1 MSQPKKNSMT
11 TKLSREI
18 IESLKLSKVGFEKE
32 SMRVYQSSIAQTDH
46 PSSLGSSLC
55 NSYITTD
62 FSESQLE
69 MITPPFSE
77 KQEAISFLKN
87 IHHFISHNIGDEVI
101 WPFSM
106 PPTIRSESEIRIAN
120 FGSSNKGKFRHIYRK
135 GLSLRYG
142 RLMQAISGVHFNFSF
157 DNEIWLN
164 DCFRKNFSNIVE
176 ARSENY
182 FAMLRNIQ
190 RMNWLLIYSFGAS
203 PIISKNFIK
212 RKENN
217 KLDLERLDEDHYFLP
232 YSTSLRMSDF
242 GYKNDKRLNF
252 DVSFDSLNEYISGLI
267 YANENVCHEF
277 SNFEKTDPE
286 SQLNSNFLQIED
298 EYYAVARPKSQ
309 NTSFTKTTSKLKKSG
324 VDFIELRSLDLN
336 PFDPLGIDNDTA
348 LFLEIFLILCLL
360 MDSKPTGKTEVR
372 ENNYNDN
379 MVAKYGRKPGL
390 ELYRDSNKVLMKD
403 WSNEI
408 LDEMEMIA
416 NILDEKNNIY
426 TNALQNVRAR
436 ISNPRLTFS
445 HKILDIVREENISIV
460 DLGCQIAKKNKDY
473 FTNISNDKNPL
484 WNEFSNE
491 AKRSHSQQQK
501 LEKSDK
507 SFQEFSKIYYKS

>member
-1 MSQPKKNSMT
+1 
-11 TKLSREI
+11 
-18 IESLKLSKVGFEKE
+18 
-32 SMRVYQSSIAQTDH
+32 
-46 PSSLGSSLC
+46 
-55 NSYITTD
+55 
-62 FSESQLE
+62 
-69 MITPPFSE
+69 
-77 KQEAISFLKN
+77 
-87 IHHFISHNIGDEVI
+87 
-101 WPFSM
+101 
-106 PPTIRSESEIRIAN
+106 
-120 FGSSNKGKFRHIYRK
+120 
-135 GLSLRYG
+135 
-142 RLMQAISGVHFNFSF
+142 
-157 DNEIWLN
+157 
-164 DCFRKNFSNIVE
+164 
-176 ARSENY
+176 
-182 FAMLRNIQ
+182 
-190 RMNWLLIYSFGAS
+190 
-203 PIISKNFIK
+203 
-212 RKENN
+212 
-217 KLDLERLDEDHYFLP
+217 
-232 YSTSLRMSDF
+232 
-242 GYKNDKRLNF
+242 
-252 DVSFDSLNEYISGLI
+252 
-267 YANENVCHEF
+267 
-277 SNFEKTDPE
+277 
-286 SQLNSNFLQIED
+286 
-298 EYYAVARPKSQ
+298 
-309 NTSFTKTTSKLKKSG
+309 
-324 VDFIELRSLDLN
+324 
-336 PFDPLGIDNDTA
+336 
-348 LFLEIFLILCLL
+348 